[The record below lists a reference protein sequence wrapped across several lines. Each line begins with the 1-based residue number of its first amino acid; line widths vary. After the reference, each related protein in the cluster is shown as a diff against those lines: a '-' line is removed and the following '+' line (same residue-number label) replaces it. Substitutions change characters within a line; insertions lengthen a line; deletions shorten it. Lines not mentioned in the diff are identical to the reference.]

1 MNFDCAWASR
11 QRVCTEVTTDEDD
24 VDDVLVFFRD
34 FDEETQKA
42 LEEIDANQNE
52 IDLLNEKASEEIL
65 KVLPLLGSLW
75 IYLSIKT
82 MSR

>member
-1 MNFDCAWASR
+1 M
-11 QRVCTEVTTDEDD
+11 
-24 VDDVLVFFRD
+24 FFRD